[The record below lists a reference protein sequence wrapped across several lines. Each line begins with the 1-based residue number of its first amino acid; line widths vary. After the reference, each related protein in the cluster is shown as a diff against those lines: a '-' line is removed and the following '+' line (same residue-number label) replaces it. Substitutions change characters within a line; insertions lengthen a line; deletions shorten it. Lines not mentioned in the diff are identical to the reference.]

1 MAPLTHLYSKAQ
13 FAHIIQKHIFSV
25 TFSGIGL
32 CKTVVLF
39 FALVL
44 RYPSLTFLL
53 SPQYNGCELN
63 FLCVVHCI
71 EKWHLENSAFFLAES
86 ESLPV
91 FLGIILVFWQEIALV
106 KAQSKV
112 CSLSMRKRT
121 VILLRGIN
129 IL

>member
-1 MAPLTHLYSKAQ
+1 MA
-13 FAHIIQKHIFSV
+13 FREFSV
-25 TFSGIGL
+25 
-32 CKTVVLF
+32 
-39 FALVL
+39 
-44 RYPSLTFLL
+44 
-53 SPQYNGCELN
+53 
-63 FLCVVHCI
+63 
-71 EKWHLENSAFFLAES
+71 FLAES

-121 VILLRGIN
+121 VILLRGVN

>member
-25 TFSGIGL
+25 TFSRIGL

-71 EKWHLENSAFFLAES
+71 EKWHLENSAFFS
-86 ESLPV
+86 RIRVPSS
-91 FLGIILVFWQEIALV
+91 FLGDYSCFWQEIALV

-121 VILLRGIN
+121 VILLRGVN